1 MGLSP
6 ADVLGPQ
13 GLIAQHNPQYEF
25 RPQQLAMADAVAKA
39 IRARRHLVVEAGT
52 GVGKSYGYLVPAI
65 LSIGERSSAE
75 GADRFRIIVSTHTI
89 SLQEQLVHKDI
100 PALQRIVPVSFRAVL
115 AKGRGNYLSRRR
127 LGSALHRASRLL
139 GEQEMQ
145 ELSAISHWA
154 DRTTDGSLADLPRQ
168 PSLRVW
174 DEVKSDSGNCMGQK
188 CPTYAKCF
196 YYAARRQFKE
206 AELLIVNHALFFSDL
221 ALRLQ
226 TEHACILPRA
236 DVVVFDEAHTLEN
249 VACEHLGLSISSG
262 QVEYALNRLYQENA
276 DRGLLVDVRFSKQQ
290 KLVKDCRQRARHFFE
305 QLVKLAE
312 LNGPARRVR
321 LPLQVDNSLS
331 PSLAAI
337 AAQVKEAANKFQD
350 PVQAQDYRAAADR
363 CHELAA
369 EIGAWLEQR
378 HSGFVYWLEQE
389 GGGRPRTTLCA
400 SPIDVGDILEKT
412 LFGTVPTVVMTSA
425 TLAVG
430 RQGSFDFF
438 QSRLGCKAAE
448 TLQVGSPF
456 DYKRQARLVVVED
469 MPDPTNQKAA
479 YEARLWPMMRKYVA
493 LADGHA
499 FALFTSYDL
508 LRRAAAVLAPWLED
522 RGLAMYVQGAGMSA
536 GKLLEAFKENPRGV
550 LLGTDSFWQGVDVPG
565 DALQTIIITRLPFAV
580 PDRPLIEARLD
591 AIRKH
596 GGDPFRG
603 YQIPEAA
610 IKLKQ
615 GFGRLIRTQRDR
627 GTVVILDSRIV
638 NRPYGRLFLESLPE
652 CEFVR
657 ERANEAELEW

>member
-13 GLIAQHNPQYEF
+13 GLIAQHYPQYEF
-25 RPQQLAMADAVAKA
+25 RPQQVAMAEAVAKA
-39 IRARRHLVVEAGT
+39 IRAQGHLVVEAGT

-65 LSIGERSSAE
+65 LAIRERSSAE
-75 GADRFRIIVSTHTI
+75 GADRFCIIVSTHTI

-100 PALQRIVPVSFRAVL
+100 PALQRILPVSFRAVL

-127 LGSALHRASRLL
+127 LGSALRRASKLL
-139 GEQEMQ
+139 GEEEMQ
-145 ELSAISHWA
+145 ELAAISHWA
-154 DRTTDGSLADLPRQ
+154 DRTADGSLADLPRQ
-168 PSLRVW
+168 PALRVW
-174 DEVKSDSGNCMGQK
+174 EEVKSDSGNCMGQK
-188 CPTYAKCF
+188 CPTYTKCF
-196 YYAARRQFKE
+196 YYAARRQFDK

-226 TEHACILPRA
+226 SEHACILPRA
-236 DVVVFDEAHTLEN
+236 SVVVFDEAHTLEN

-262 QVEYALNRLYQENA
+262 QVEYALNRLYQENP
-276 DRGLLVDVRFSKQQ
+276 DRGLLADACFSKQQ
-290 KLVKDCRQRARHFFE
+290 KAVRDCRQRARHFFE

-312 LNGPARRVR
+312 LSGTARRVR
-321 LPLQVDNSLS
+321 QPLQIDNFLS

-337 AAQVKEAANKFQD
+337 ATYAKEAADKFQD
-350 PVQAQDYRAAADR
+350 PVQAQDYRAAGGR
-363 CHELAA
+363 CHDLATG
-369 EIGAWLEQR
+369 IDAWLEQKQ
-378 HSGFVYWLEQE
+378 SGFVYWLEQE
-389 GGGRPRTTLCA
+389 AAGRPRTLLCA
-400 SPIDVGDILEKT
+400 SPIDVSAILKKA
-412 LFGTVPTVVMTSA
+412 LFDSVPTVVMTSA

-430 RQGSFDFF
+430 RQGAFDFF
-438 QSRLGCKAAE
+438 QSRLGCKVAE
-448 TLQVGSPF
+448 TLQLGSPF
-456 DYKRQARLVVVED
+456 DYKRQVRLVVVED
-469 MPDPTNQKAA
+469 MPDPTTQKAA
-479 YEARLWPMMRKYVA
+479 YEARLWPMLRKYVA
-493 LADGHA
+493 LANGHA

-508 LRRAAAVLAPWLED
+508 LRRAATALAAWLEGK
-522 RGLAMYVQGAGMSA
+522 GLAMYVQGAGMSP
-536 GKLLEAFKENPRGV
+536 GQLLEAFKENPRGV

-565 DALQTIIITRLPFAV
+565 EALQTIIITRLPFAV

-591 AIRKH
+591 AIRKQ
-596 GGDPFRG
+596 GGDPFCS

-657 ERANEAELEW
+657 ERASEVPSEW